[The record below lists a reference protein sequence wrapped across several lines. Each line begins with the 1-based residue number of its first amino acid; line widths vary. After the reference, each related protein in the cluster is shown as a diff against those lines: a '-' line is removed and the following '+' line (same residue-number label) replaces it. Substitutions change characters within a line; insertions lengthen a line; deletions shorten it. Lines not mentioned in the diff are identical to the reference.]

1 MCFSDLD
8 FSTLQ
13 DIPPTGRFHDTPRV
27 SVSAAGRVAMNRAF
41 CKLAARTA
49 DTWCSAPTSRPASDF
64 PPRAGTRSIRCW
76 RSG

>member
-27 SVSAAGRVAMNRAF
+27 SGSAAGRAAMN
-41 CKLAARTA
+41 TA
-49 DTWCSAPTSRPASDF
+49 NCNIKKDKR
-64 PPRAGTRSIRCW
+64 
-76 RSG
+76 